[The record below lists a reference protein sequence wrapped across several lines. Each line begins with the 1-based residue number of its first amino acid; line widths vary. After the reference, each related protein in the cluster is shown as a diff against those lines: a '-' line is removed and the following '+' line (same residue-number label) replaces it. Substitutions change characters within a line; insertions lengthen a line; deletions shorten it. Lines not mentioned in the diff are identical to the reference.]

1 MAKAISEVFSESQ
14 HRLCVWH
21 IYQNA
26 ATNLSHVFHASSQFA
41 HDFGNCVYDY
51 EDEDEWLLAWESMLD
66 KYSLKENKWLKEL
79 FEVREKWAMV
89 YGRHTFTADMKITQR
104 SESMN
109 SVLKNYLKPKL
120 NLLCFLE
127 HYERVLNDR
136 RYEELFADFKMMQ
149 SMPDLLTNVE
159 TLCHGAK
166 IYTPKIFKSFQEEY
180 MRLGDYN
187 IYKLAKE
194 GLKAEY
200 KVSCVGKS
208 REHVVKFD
216 VPTQTITY
224 SCMKFTF
231 IGILCVHALKVLDK
245 KNIKRI
251 PSQYIMKRWTRDA
264 RARTITNY
272 HCIAASDSPTV
283 SVGKRYSHLGQNF
296 REISSL
302 ASEHE
307 KLYTYANEHA
317 LMLLNGLEKMK
328 KETFLRGT
336 ESSVCQNEEGEMIAP
351 RNDCVLIGVK
361 RKATEPVSSAYNLQE
376 QQAGAGHG
384 VAQQTFDNLTQQLL
398 VSIVDFLSYS
408 LSFSAF

>member
-1 MAKAISEVFSESQ
+1 MAKAISEVFFESQ

-26 ATNLSHVFHASSQFA
+26 AKNLSHVFHASSQFA

-89 YGRHTFTADMKITQR
+89 YGQHTFTADMKTTQR

-109 SVLKNYLKPKL
+109 NVLKNYLKPKL
-120 NLLCFLE
+120 NLLHFLE

-159 TLCHGAK
+159 TLRHGAE
-166 IYTPKIFKSFQEEY
+166 IYTPKIFKLFQEEY

-187 IYKLAKE
+187 IYKVAKE
-194 GLKAEY
+194 GSKVEY

-216 VPTQTITY
+216 VPTQTITC

-251 PSQYIMKRWTRDA
+251 QSQYIMKRWTRDA
-264 RARTITNY
+264 KARTITNY
-272 HCIAASDSPTV
+272 HGIAASDSPTV
-283 SVGKRYSHLGQNF
+283 SVGKRYSHLCRNF

-307 KLYTYANEHA
+307 KLYAYANEHA
-317 LMLLNGLEKMK
+317 LVLLNGLEEMK
-328 KETFLRGT
+328 KEIFLSGA
-336 ESSVCQNEEGEMIAP
+336 ESSVC
-351 RNDCVLIGVK
+351 
-361 RKATEPVSSAYNLQE
+361 
-376 QQAGAGHG
+376 
-384 VAQQTFDNLTQQLL
+384 
-398 VSIVDFLSYS
+398 
-408 LSFSAF
+408 